1 MILEFIYPLKVYFSP
16 FNLLGYVTFRAAY
29 AAVTSFLLTL
39 ILTPYYIKLCY
50 KYNLREN
57 IREDVPTEHRK
68 KEGTPTAGGIIIV
81 ISVILSLLIWGDL
94 RNIFLYATI
103 FPFVGFSLIGFLDDL
118 TKRKKKKGLR
128 QVPKF
133 ILQVILTLLTLSFY
147 FFLFSPDI
155 RFKTQMLFFKN
166 ILIPLGLFYPF
177 FLFYMYLGTINS
189 VNLTDGLDGLAVG
202 VLAPIIFAY
211 TVLAYTGGHAKIADY
226 LNILF
231 IPKSWELTVFGSAL
245 LGSVVGFLWFN
256 SHPAEIFMGDTGS
269 HALGAGVASMA
280 ALTKQELLL
289 PIAGFVLVIEAMS
302 VIIQVVSY
310 RRFGKRVFLIAP
322 IHHHFEK
329 KGLPESK
336 IVVRF
341 WILSLVFSLIAVSTL
356 KIR

>member
-1 MILEFIYPLKVYFSP
+1 MILEFIYPLKIHFS
-16 FNLLGYVTFRAAY
+16 FLNLLGYVTFRAAY
-29 AAVTSFLLTL
+29 AAVTSFFLTL
-39 ILTPYYIKLCY
+39 FLMPYYINLCY
-50 KYNLREN
+50 KFNLREN
-57 IREDVPTEHRK
+57 ISEDVPAQHRK
-68 KEGTPTAGGIIIV
+68 KEGTPTSGGIIIV

-94 RNIFLYATI
+94 KNIFLYAAI
-103 FPFVGFSLIGFLDDL
+103 LPFVGFSLIGFIDDL
-118 TKRKKKKGLR
+118 TKRKKKKGLS

-133 ILQVILTLLTLSFY
+133 ILQVTLTLFTIALY
-147 FFLFSPDI
+147 FLLFSPDI

-166 ILIPLGLFYPF
+166 ILIPLGFVYPL

-189 VNLTDGLDGLAVG
+189 VNLTDGLDGLAIG
-202 VLAPIIFAY
+202 VVAPIIFAF

-231 IPKSWELTVFGSAL
+231 IPKSWEITVFGSAL
-245 LGSVVGFLWFN
+245 LGSSVGFLWFN

-269 HALGAGVASMA
+269 HALGAGIASMA

-289 PIAGFVLVIEAMS
+289 PVAGFVLVIEAMS
-302 VIIQVVSY
+302 VIIQVFSY

-329 KGLPESK
+329 KGIPESK
-336 IVVRF
+336 IVIRF
-341 WILSLVFSLIAVSTL
+341 WILSLIFSLIAVSTL